1 MSFIGLIK
9 RAKTPIPGHFTQSS
23 DDSTF
28 CFDREFKA
36 YLYWP
41 LAAVM
46 LAISVA
52 SYLVGMYFAS

>member
-1 MSFIGLIK
+1 VSYAGLIK
-9 RAKTPIPGHFTQSS
+9 RAKNPAAITYNQSN
-23 DDSTF
+23 DESTF
-28 CFDREFKA
+28 SIDNEFKA

-46 LAISVA
+46 LAISIA